1 MPVHAWRDGAI
12 AWRRAFIVAF
22 LACTALKLWIAASLS
37 PFVDEAFY
45 WQESRRLAWSYSDVP
60 GMTAWLIHLGESV
73 LGHSVFAMRL
83 PFLVLATATVV
94 LVVVLARRLA
104 GACAGWQAG
113 LGALVL
119 PLLGSLGVLAL
130 PDVPLLFAS
139 VLALV
144 ALERALATRST
155 GAWCLVGV
163 SLALAWLSH
172 YRAAMLVAA
181 GFAIMVATARG
192 RSCWR
197 ERGFWIAVAIGAL
210 GILPLLAFNATQGWS
225 AAGFQFVDRH
235 PWSFQAEALLQPF
248 EQALVTTPLLYM
260 VFVGT
265 LVAAL
270 RRLRLGAPWDL
281 LAWSACVPIL
291 GYFVLGLFA
300 DHERFR
306 VHWPLAGYVPLLV
319 ALPLLLRE
327 AWRGRALRMTILA
340 AFMLAAAGT
349 LVVLGWFAA
358 AAHPASTAYLAA
370 GKLYPSHF
378 AGWRETASAARDL
391 MASAEH
397 AGKPL
402 VADNFM
408 LAAELEFALQAGA
421 VPTLDS
427 PLNAKHGRARQLA
440 IWQQDEA
447 GVRALAGRDVVV
459 AMDETALRE
468 RDRAAWRDAV
478 CARFDALQEIR
489 RLDLHGGRKRIVFLE
504 GVVRAEPVA
513 GGRCEA
519 SGQGETR

>member
-1 MPVHAWRDGAI
+1 M
-12 AWRRAFIVAF
+12 AFVT
-22 LACTALKLWIAASLS
+22 CTAAKLWIAASLS

-60 GMTAWLIHLGESV
+60 GMTAWLIRFGES
-73 LGHSVFAMRL
+73 LFGHSVLAMRL
-83 PFLVLATATVV
+83 PFLALAAGIVA
-94 LVVVLARRLA
+94 LVVVLARRL
-104 GACAGWQAG
+104 GGVRAGWQAG
-113 LGALVL
+113 LCALAL

-155 GAWCLVGV
+155 RAWCLLGIA
-163 SLALAWLSH
+163 LALTWLSH

-181 GFAIMVATARG
+181 GFAIMMATARG
-192 RSCWR
+192 RTCWR
-197 ERGFWIAVAIGAL
+197 DHGFWIALAIGAL
-210 GILPLLAFNATQGWS
+210 GIVPLLVFNATQGWS

-235 PWSFQAEALLQPF
+235 PWAFQAEALLQPF

-260 VFVGT
+260 VLVGV
-265 LVAAL
+265 LVEVM
-270 RRLRLGAPWDL
+270 RRARLGAPWDL
-281 LAWSACVPIL
+281 LAWSACVPIV

-306 VHWPLAGYVPLLV
+306 VHWPLAGYLPLIV

-327 AWRGRALRMTILA
+327 AGRARGARVFVATASAVAACATI
-340 AFMLAAAGT
+340 
-349 LVVLGWFAA
+349 VVLGWFAA
-358 AAHPASTAYLAA
+358 AAHPVSTAYLAG
-370 GKLYPSHF
+370 GKAYPSHF
-378 AGWRETASAARDL
+378 VGWREAASAAREV
-391 MASAEH
+391 MASPQH

-402 VADNFM
+402 VADTFM
-408 LAAELEFALQAGA
+408 LAAELEFALDAGP

-440 IWQQDEA
+440 IWRQDEA
-447 GVRALAGRDVVV
+447 AVRALAGRSVVL

-468 RDRAAWRDAV
+468 RDRAAWRDTV
-478 CARFDALQEIR
+478 CARFDALRDIR
-489 RLDLHGGRKRIVFLE
+489 RLDLHGGRKRIVFLK

-513 GGRCEA
+513 GGRCA
-519 SGQGETR
+519 VSGQGETR